1 MAAVSKHY
9 GDVNVWIEKIIDS
22 CDSTKQQQTIYKLI
36 QQFNKMLN
44 KDNTLDYSFQR
55 YIIWQ
60 LERKLDIKIWELYN
74 KKIKEQEETYNYVI
88 LQNKVQD

>member
-74 KKIKEQEETYNYVI
+74 KKIKEQEETYNYAI
-88 LQNKVQD
+88 L

>member
-1 MAAVSKHY
+1 
-9 GDVNVWIEKIIDS
+9 
-22 CDSTKQQQTIYKLI
+22 
-36 QQFNKMLN
+36 MLN

-74 KKIKEQEETYNYVI
+74 KKIKEQEKEETYNYAI
-88 LQNKVQD
+88 L

>member
-9 GDVNVWIEKIIDS
+9 GDVNVLIEKIIDS

-55 YIIWQ
+55 DIIWQ
-60 LERKLDIKIWELYN
+60 LERKLNNKIWELYD
-74 KKIKEQEETYNYVI
+74 KKIKEQEKEETYNYAI
-88 LQNKVQD
+88 L

>member
-36 QQFNKMLN
+36 QQFRKMLN
-44 KDNTLDYSFQR
+44 TDNTLDYSFQR
-55 YIIWQ
+55 DIIWK
-60 LERKLDIKIWELYN
+60 LEIKLDNKIWELHD
-74 KKIKEQEETYNYVI
+74 KKIKEQEN
-88 LQNKVQD
+88 

>member
-55 YIIWQ
+55 DVIWQ
-60 LERKLDIKIWELYN
+60 LERKLDNKIWELYN
-74 KKIKEQEETYNYVI
+74 KKIKEQEKEETYNYAI
-88 LQNKVQD
+88 L